1 MSPALSVAGRGKS
14 FEAAATEEDTD
25 KEDEEGKREDAVS
38 PSRSWCCAVAVEGA
52 LKTAATWAL

>member
-14 FEAAATEEDTD
+14 FEAAATEEDMD
-25 KEDEEGKREDAVS
+25 KEGKREDAVS